1 MEMNNDLLKNQH
13 HTIRQLIQEI
23 EEEVHSGNLGQKA
36 FDLSLK
42 ISKLSGILVLHLKSE
57 DEYLY
62 PALKNSKDGALSKT
76 AEQLYR
82 EMGSLSTEFLKY
94 KSTYM
99 SAAKIKADIPQ
110 FIGESNKIFSALKNR
125 LNTED
130 KRLYQHI

>member
-1 MEMNNDLLKNQH
+1 MNNDLLKNQH
-13 HTIRQLIQEI
+13 NTIRQLIQEL
-23 EEEVHSGNLGQKA
+23 EEEVRSGNLDQKA

-62 PALKNSKDGALSKT
+62 PALKNSKDGVLSKT

-82 EMGSLSTEFLKY
+82 EMGSLSTEFLSY

>member
-1 MEMNNDLLKNQH
+1 MNNDLLKNQH
-13 HTIRQLIQEI
+13 NTIRQLIQEL
-23 EEEVHSGNLGQKA
+23 EEEVRSGNLDQKA

-62 PALKNSKDGALSKT
+62 PALINSKDGVLNKT

-82 EMGSLSTEFLKY
+82 EMGSLSTEFLSY

>member
-1 MEMNNDLLKNQH
+1 MNNDLLKNQH
-13 HTIRQLIQEI
+13 NTIRQLIQEI
-23 EEEVHSGNLGQKA
+23 EEEVRSGNLDQKA

-62 PALKNSKDGALSKT
+62 PALKNSKDGVLSKT

-82 EMGSLSTEFLKY
+82 EMGSLSTEFLSY

>member
-1 MEMNNDLLKNQH
+1 MNNELLKNQH

-23 EEEVHSGNLGQKA
+23 EEEVRSGNLDQKA

-62 PALKNSKDGALSKT
+62 PALKNSKDRALSKT

-82 EMGSLSTEFLKY
+82 EMGFLSTEFLSY

-110 FIGESNKIFSALKNR
+110 FIGESNKIFSGLKNR

-130 KRLYQHI
+130 KRLYQHV

>member
-1 MEMNNDLLKNQH
+1 MNNDLLKNQH
-13 HTIRQLIQEI
+13 NTIRQLIQEL
-23 EEEVHSGNLGQKA
+23 EEEVRSGNLDQKA

-62 PALKNSKDGALSKT
+62 PALKNSKDEALSKT
-76 AEQLYR
+76 AEQLCR

-99 SAAKIKADIPQ
+99 SAARIKADIPQ

-130 KRLYQHI
+130 KRLYHHI